1 MRSETGEA
9 WGGSLCGASLGLLVG
24 APTRRGEEHRRD
36 WTGEVERVPVPRAT
50 ADQIALWVNTTRHL
64 ELPGGRA
71 GQVAWLLQVGLTV
84 AQRLELRQQAEAALE
99 RAALRE
105 LLTAEMVDGT

>member
-50 ADQIALWVNTTRHL
+50 AD
-64 ELPGGRA
+64 
-71 GQVAWLLQVGLTV
+71 
-84 AQRLELRQQAEAALE
+84 
-99 RAALRE
+99 
-105 LLTAEMVDGT
+105 